1 MKMLNTNKTYCWIHS
16 VYIVTLVKFAYY
28 LPLLCDV
35 DNNTDKCKKYS
46 CFVLSKCFDINNNAM
61 ECLNQ
66 IAHATSH
73 RSSITTY
80 WTFMKRFIYIH
91 KMIVGIGK

>member
-1 MKMLNTNKTYCWIHS
+1 MKLLKTYCWIHS
-16 VYIVTLVKFAYY
+16 VYIVTFVKFAYY

-35 DNNTDKCKKYS
+35 ENNTLINAKKYS
-46 CFVLSKCFDINNNAM
+46 SFVLSKCFDINNNAM
-61 ECLNQ
+61 DCLNQ